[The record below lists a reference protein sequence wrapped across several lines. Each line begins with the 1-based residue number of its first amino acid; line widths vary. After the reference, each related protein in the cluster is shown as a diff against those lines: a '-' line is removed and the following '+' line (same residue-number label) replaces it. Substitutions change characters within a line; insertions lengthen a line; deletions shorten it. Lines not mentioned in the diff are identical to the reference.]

1 MGSYTKKL
9 TLSDSEKIIIEATFS
24 KKRIIYKTVWFLLP
38 AYFLFGIIS
47 SIIEDPDKSGLL
59 YDPDTPFTFGIFFMY
74 SFVWVCINLR
84 NLLSQEVTLTNKRL
98 IIRTGASTR
107 NIYDMPINIIHSIQ
121 INDNK
126 LSVYVL
132 DGGNVSIKNI
142 KNILPL
148 SNAIQEQ
155 LDTKNTL
162 SNSELQKEMLM
173 KLTKLSFHKQDVF
186 WSTIKRLAFWLI
198 LVPFMGFLFTGITE
212 ELFGN

>member
-1 MGSYTKKL
+1 
-9 TLSDSEKIIIEATFS
+9 
-24 KKRIIYKTVWFLLP
+24 
-38 AYFLFGIIS
+38 
-47 SIIEDPDKSGLL
+47 L

-132 DGGNVSIKNI
+132 DGGNVSILRTSRI
-142 KNILPL
+142 FCL
-148 SNAIQEQ
+148 
-155 LDTKNTL
+155 
-162 SNSELQKEMLM
+162 
-173 KLTKLSFHKQDVF
+173 
-186 WSTIKRLAFWLI
+186 
-198 LVPFMGFLFTGITE
+198 
-212 ELFGN
+212 

>member
-173 KLTKLSFHKQDVF
+173 KLQNCHSINRMF
-186 WSTIKRLAFWLI
+186 
-198 LVPFMGFLFTGITE
+198 
-212 ELFGN
+212 FGAQLRGWHFG